1 MRLAIEHHTL
11 PAPLARVVV
20 VHGYAEHRGRY
31 AELVARLE
39 ERGLECHLF
48 DLRGHGESAG
58 ARGHVRR
65 FREYVDDLHRVAN
78 EVPRDLPL
86 FLLGHSLGGLI
97 SLAYVRAHPETF
109 AAMAVSSPFLGPA
122 FPVPK
127 VQAGLASVATFV
139 APAMKFDSP
148 LDARWISR
156 DPDVVARYESDPQVL
171 RVTTPRWYAEV
182 TKAQADVLAHAHEIH
197 TPALVIAGDAD
208 AIANHKLAI
217 TLFERLGTN
226 DKQLRV
232 HHGLYHEVFNEL
244 PADREVVIRELIA
257 WLESRLAAP

>member
-11 PAPLARVVV
+11 SAPRARVVV

-48 DLRGHGESAG
+48 DLRGHGQSEGSRA
-58 ARGHVRR
+58 HVQR
-65 FREYVDDLHRVAN
+65 FRDYVDDLHRVAG

-97 SLAYVRAHPETF
+97 SLAYVLAHPETF
-109 AAMAVSSPFLGPA
+109 AAMAVSSPYLGPA

-127 VQAGLASVATFV
+127 VQAALASVATFV

-148 LDARWISR
+148 LESRWVSR
-156 DPDVVARYESDPQVL
+156 DPEVVARYDTDPNVL
-171 RVTTPRWYAEV
+171 HVTTPRWYTEV
-182 TKAQADVLAHAHEIH
+182 TRAQADVLAHAHEIH
-197 TPALVIAGDAD
+197 TPALIIAGGSD
-208 AIANHKLAI
+208 AIADHRLAI
-217 TLFERLGTN
+217 TLFERLGTR

-232 HHGLYHEVFNEL
+232 HPALYHEVFNEL
-244 PADREVVIRELIA
+244 ADDRETVIRELVED
-257 WLESRLAAP
+257 LVVERGVH